1 MEFSPG
7 LSPRAQVSSAEING
21 RPVSLRVER
30 NSEDQHLVLRFPVH
44 SGASTLHIRVRH
56 DFGYDIS
63 SNLPPLGERSQGLRV
78 ISESWGPKYE
88 SLTVNVS
95 GVPGKQYDLS
105 LWNSSQIA
113 SVEGG
118 NLIREKNG
126 EPRIRIELPGTDSS
140 SYVDGKV
147 LIHFQ
152 TGNSGLK
159 IKPRNR

>member
-1 MEFSPG
+1 
-7 LSPRAQVSSAEING
+7 
-21 RPVSLRVER
+21 
-30 NSEDQHLVLRFPVH
+30 
-44 SGASTLHIRVRH
+44 VRH

-118 NLIREKNG
+118 KLIREKNG

-147 LIHFQ
+147 LIHFLSESSGPK
-152 TGNSGLK
+152 TKPGN
-159 IKPRNR
+159 R